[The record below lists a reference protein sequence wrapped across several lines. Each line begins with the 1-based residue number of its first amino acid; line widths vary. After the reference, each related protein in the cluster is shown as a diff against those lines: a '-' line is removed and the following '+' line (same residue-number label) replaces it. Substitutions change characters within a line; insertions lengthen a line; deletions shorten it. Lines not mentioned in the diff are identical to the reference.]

1 MQAKIIVGSGVA
13 TRDEGTLNSFLGE
26 GWQVAGV
33 FANGPKPWFV
43 LVQQSIRPTLV
54 SMKDFVDGT
63 PGPQKPDWEADPIST
78 PPASKKK
85 GRPKKVK

>member
-13 TRDEGTLNSFLGE
+13 ARDEGVLNAALDE
-26 GWQVAGV
+26 GWEVVGV

-43 LVQQSIRPTLV
+43 LANSHLWRAV
-54 SMKDFVDGT
+54 
-63 PGPQKPDWEADPIST
+63 PGSEPLPEDAGELTSA